1 MNNILISVK
10 FIAPIEKVAC
20 FFYFNFPPLN
30 PGLAWL
36 RVLSYSNCRP
46 GINDVCWPRYTSDSV
61 FNKMSIYSCRNLDRT
76 KTNFHN

>member
-30 PGLAWL
+30 PGLTWPCVFL
-36 RVLSYSNCRP
+36 HNCRH
-46 GINDVCWPRYTSDSV
+46 GINDVCWPSYASDSAGDV
-61 FNKMSIYSCRNLDRT
+61 YFLND
-76 KTNFHN
+76 